1 MKSKPHSLIEQ
12 VKDFVRW
19 PFTGPD
25 MYDQML
31 LMQDASV
38 LCHYCVTSSFAE
50 IIADISEVCEIF
62 VHWEGAPLIC
72 DSCGAYLEAEYS

>member
-12 VKDFVRW
+12 VKGFVRCPFAW
-19 PFTGPD
+19 PG
-25 MYDQML
+25 MYTQLL
-31 LMQDASV
+31 LMQDASI
-38 LCHYCVTSSFAE
+38 LCHDCVMSNFVE
-50 IIADISEVCEIF
+50 IIADISEAYEIF